1 MLQRG
6 RLGAALSVVFA
17 TACSAGG
24 ERGSLAAPQG
34 SPAEVTLNAPVVA
47 APSSSAAAAGS
58 AANELAEWPEQKDAR
73 WPASCLLENLGV
85 HPKKP
90 WLALACTNPKP
101 LNGAVLVFD
110 LERGTL
116 LSSTPVDEG
125 AGWNENR
132 ALLRWHANGKVL
144 TSNFRTNGIGL
155 FDRATFV
162 GAAYPDQGRDSG
174 VEYVWIGD
182 RVFTD
187 TGDLFAIQPGERF
200 EFTSSQTA
208 PRWFDLEWNAE
219 LQAVVGPTEKGLAAY
234 DPLKQK
240 LVYERALEG
249 RDKLFSPNTSADG
262 RRIAFGS
269 DRTRDVPHEVLVFDT
284 KDGSL
289 LHTLQPSG
297 ARIDAM
303 VWGPDGRLAVSS
315 TGARKRGEA
324 AAQHL
329 DVFRGAQRVSL
340 KLGGQRLVASNTVDE
355 AESIAWSPDGRTLAL
370 LFADQELRLVASD
383 TAKVIR
389 SFPAVAAPISP
400 ALPPFYSKP
409 ERPQG
414 HGGVLWVGPHCVR
427 LAPHFVSVFSV
438 EGKKLFEWVTP
449 DP

>member
-1 MLQRG
+1 
-6 RLGAALSVVFA
+6 
-17 TACSAGG
+17 
-24 ERGSLAAPQG
+24 
-34 SPAEVTLNAPVVA
+34 
-47 APSSSAAAAGS
+47 
-58 AANELAEWPEQKDAR
+58 
-73 WPASCLLENLGV
+73 
-85 HPKKP
+85 
-90 WLALACTNPKP
+90 
-101 LNGAVLVFD
+101 
-110 LERGTL
+110 
-116 LSSTPVDEG
+116 
-125 AGWNENR
+125 
-132 ALLRWHANGKVL
+132 
-144 TSNFRTNGIGL
+144 
-155 FDRATFV
+155 
-162 GAAYPDQGRDSG
+162 
-174 VEYVWIGD
+174 
-182 RVFTD
+182 
-187 TGDLFAIQPGERF
+187 
-200 EFTSSQTA
+200 
-208 PRWFDLEWNAE
+208 
-219 LQAVVGPTEKGLAAY
+219 
-234 DPLKQK
+234 
-240 LVYERALEG
+240 
-249 RDKLFSPNTSADG
+249 
-262 RRIAFGS
+262 
-269 DRTRDVPHEVLVFDT
+269 VFDT